1 MDTVL
6 CAMVNLVV
14 KLISQ
19 FSECFGSFGDQEKTI
34 SPQLVLTH
42 DWQPRS

>member
-1 MDTVL
+1 
-6 CAMVNLVV
+6 MVNLVV

-19 FSECFGSFGDQEKTI
+19 FLECFGSLGDQEKTI
-34 SPQLVLTH
+34 SLQLVLTH